1 MDQSRTYRNH
11 ILKILPRADLAALS
25 ADLHPVRL
33 PVGKVVETPDQPI
46 RQIIFPDS
54 GFISV
59 VASGKQERRI
69 ETGFI
74 GFEGMTGVPV
84 IMGDDRSPHETFV
97 QVAGSGHCI
106 ETEALQALMRTHPNL
121 RETFLRFALAYMV
134 QTAHTALANGR
145 ARIEERLARWLLMA
159 HDRMERPEL
168 PLTHELLSIMLGVR
182 RPGVTDALHRLEGY
196 RTIRARRGVI
206 TILNRDRLLEIA
218 DASYGLPEIEYRR
231 LLGDPARPLASAA
244 ANGRTAAAMRLGT
257 TASGFD
263 TALNHRET

>member
-11 ILKILPRADLAALS
+11 ILKILPRAELTALT
-25 ADLHPVRL
+25 AHLHPIRL
-33 PVGKVVETPDQPI
+33 PAGKVLEQPNEPI
-46 RQIIFPDS
+46 RQIVFPDS

-69 ETGFI
+69 ETGFV

-97 QVAGSGHCI
+97 QVAGSGQCI
-106 ETEALQALMRTHPNL
+106 ETDDLRGLMKLHPGL
-121 RETFLRFALAYMV
+121 REIFLRFALAYMV

-168 PLTHELLSIMLGVR
+168 PLTHELLSVMLGVR

-206 TILNRDRLLEIA
+206 TILDRDQLLEIA
-218 DASYGLPEIEYRR
+218 DASYGLPEAEYER
-231 LLGDPARPLASAA
+231 LLGDPSRAQAA
-244 ANGRTAAAMRLGT
+244 PGPNGRTAGLRLVAATEPRGLAGG
-257 TASGFD
+257 A
-263 TALNHRET
+263 REP